1 MAARHGG
8 KLASEL
14 AGIQCPTAAL
24 DFDLACTIRLNAW
37 DMERDKTKAKLIAYE
52 VSKMF
57 GDGQNDDESGGDDPY
72 TDAATE
78 VW

>member
-37 DMERDKTKAKLIAYE
+37 DMERDKTRAKLIAYE

-57 GDGQNDDESGGDDPY
+57 GDGNSDDSGNVSDPHS
-72 TDAATE
+72 DSATE